1 MNFDVRRYCERIAKA
16 MPEQFKFVRDCPD
29 NWVLGLPSGHL
40 WADADV
46 DHFWAFIGPLAD
58 ELGVQWYD
66 MLDGESLGGG
76 INRGESGSLLE
87 ATFAA
92 VCEKLEAAKEE
103 AV

>member
-1 MNFDVRRYCERIAKA
+1 MGNIKFDVRSYCERIAKA

-58 ELGVQWYD
+58 ELGVTILRTYKT
-66 MLDGESLGGG
+66 G
-76 INRGESGSLLE
+76 NRGAVFTPSISMLE

-92 VCEKLEAAKEE
+92 VCETLEGTKL
-103 AV
+103 